1 MWSLACLFVFLLFF
15 IREWRRRWRLR
26 AGNWGLW
33 SRHSGTGLET
43 TLETKRLGSGDDSGD
58 LADGEWRRHW
68 RLGNWGMGTTLET
81 LWLGS
86 GDGTGD
92 GTGDSAAGDW
102 RRNWILQADL
112 SSPGLPAN
120 MVPMSHVAD
129 ATSSLQRTGLWLT
142 SYSWYPSYASAN
154 QSRQGTRKS
163 SPCHLSQTRWY
174 GSNGN
179 GTGSWC

>member
-1 MWSLACLFVFLLFF
+1 MWSLACLFVCHLFF
-15 IREWRRRWRLR
+15 IREWRQRWRLS
-26 AGNWGLW
+26 AGNWGQW
-33 SRHSGTGLET
+33 YRHSGTGLET
-43 TLETKRLGSGDDSGD
+43 TLETKRLGSEDDTGD
-58 LADGEWRRHW
+58 LAIGEWERRW
-68 RLGNWGMGTTLET
+68 ILCGLGVEITLET
-81 LWLGS
+81 QLLR
-86 GDGTGD
+86 TGD
-92 GTGDSAAGDW
+92 EIGDCRPIW
-102 RRNWILQADL
+102 
-112 SSPGLPAN
+112 
-120 MVPMSHVAD
+120 VPPVYLLTWYCDSYVAD